1 MSNKFIPRLHVKK
14 QESIS
19 DNEISM
25 DRNVAHYLRTV
36 MRFDLPKPVFL
47 FNDTSGEFSA
57 KISELGKNG
66 VIFKFGYCIRKV
78 KPTTEL
84 TLLFAPISKERSR
97 FMIEKATELGV
108 SHFRPVMTDHT
119 NATKLTV
126 PKSLSHAKQ
135 AVEQCERLDIPTFDQ
150 PERILRVLKNWSS
163 KVPLLYCAESG
174 EGADLTEAL
183 EGLKGSA
190 IAVLVGPEGGFSFE
204 EDEFLMLK
212 DFVVP
217 VSLGP
222 RIMRAETAAIAVLS
236 VVQAVVGDWD
246 LRLNDAEEREDGGSF
261 VDNSGEEDDDYGT
274 ITV

>member
-1 MSNKFIPRLHVKK
+1 MSNKFIPRLHVEKK
-14 QESIS
+14 EIIA
-19 DNEISM
+19 DKEISM
-25 DRNVAHYLRTV
+25 DGDVAHYLRTV
-36 MRFDLPKPVFL
+36 MRLDLHKPVFL
-47 FNDTSGEFSA
+47 FNDISGEFSA

-66 VIFKFGYCIRKV
+66 VTFKVGDCVRKT
-78 KPTTEL
+78 KPTTDL

-108 SHFRPVMTDHT
+108 RHFRPVMTDHT
-119 NATKLTV
+119 NAPKLTV

-135 AVEQCERLDIPTFDQ
+135 AVEQCGRLDIPTFDQ
-150 PERILRVLKNWSS
+150 PERILRVLKNWNP

-183 EGLKGSA
+183 EGLKDSA

-204 EDEFLMLK
+204 EDKFLMLQ
-212 DFVVP
+212 DFVIP

-222 RIMRAETAAIAVLS
+222 RILRAETAAIAVLS
-236 VVQAVVGDWD
+236 VVQAAVGDWD
-246 LRLNDAEEREDGGSF
+246 LRLNGAEDEDGGDF
-261 VDNSGEEDDDYGT
+261 IDNSGEEDDDYGT